1 MGFYDGIIDIYTTI
15 NQYSNFIPF
24 GRNDYYRQ
32 IIVKRQEIIKNA
44 IRFIYFNNLYLLLHK
59 KPQKNLPLKGK
70 VKKKSLFFYRI
81 LIVVECCTSAAFGIF
96 TINTPSLNSASIL
109 LSSILS
115 M

>member
-59 KPQKNLPLKGK
+59 KPQKRP
-70 VKKKSLFFYRI
+70 
-81 LIVVECCTSAAFGIF
+81 
-96 TINTPSLNSASIL
+96 PSG
-109 LSSILS
+109 
-115 M
+115 